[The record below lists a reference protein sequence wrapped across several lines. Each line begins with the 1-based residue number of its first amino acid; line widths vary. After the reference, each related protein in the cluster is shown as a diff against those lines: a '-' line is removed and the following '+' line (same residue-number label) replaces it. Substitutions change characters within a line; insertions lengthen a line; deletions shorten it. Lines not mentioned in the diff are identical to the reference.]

1 MVTYL
6 AAAKRIGLQVDSA
19 KRCPRRCLLFDK
31 LEFKS
36 PRSTVGCIVYVQ
48 SINIYLYIFIHIYI
62 HIHQTKTTVKLVP
75 KQFTNYVALC
85 GTTLWQ
91 QDVESPAKQYR
102 FVGST
107 QRYVSSQDEV
117 SQLGGQS
124 TKVSFGMRCV
134 EYWPDF
140 PFRVR
145 LCCGCFTL
153 SALPKR
159 TCQ

>member
-1 MVTYL
+1 M
-6 AAAKRIGLQVDSA
+6 I
-19 KRCPRRCLLFDK
+19 
-31 LEFKS
+31 
-36 PRSTVGCIVYVQ
+36 
-48 SINIYLYIFIHIYI
+48 IYI
-62 HIHQTKTTVKLVP
+62 YKPNKKTTVKLVP
-75 KQFTNYVALC
+75 KQFANYVALC

-91 QDVESPAKQYR
+91 HRDGPSETVQVCGFHPC
-102 FVGST
+102 F
-107 QRYVSSQDEV
+107 VSSQDEV